1 MKRAF
6 VTSILSVALFSGVS
20 EAATSWTTPSGSGIL
35 IDYSAG
41 QTDNG
46 LFTDTSPTVAGDTF
60 LFFPNNFTA
69 TEITSFVTDT
79 LSFIATAKPG
89 QKLHRISAGLNGD
102 WSVLGP
108 ATVNATAT
116 LTLTNLNTSEVLNQL
131 LTFTPSMPPT
141 SEDGL
146 FAGTGEIILPDG
158 WLNAKVEL
166 TTNLSVSGSDPDTTG
181 GYAGLIQ
188 LKGATVD
195 VQAIP
200 VPLPGALAAAPLALG
215 IAWYVRRRWT
225 H

>member
-1 MKRAF
+1 MKRALL
-6 VTSILSVALFSGVS
+6 TSMLSVVLFSGIS

-60 LFFPNNFTA
+60 LFFSRIILPA

-79 LSFIATAKPG
+79 LSFVATAKPG

-131 LTFTPSMPPT
+131 LTFTPLQCLPLRRTDYSPVRAKSFFRT
-141 SEDGL
+141 DG
-146 FAGTGEIILPDG
+146 
-158 WLNAKVEL
+158 
-166 TTNLSVSGSDPDTTG
+166 
-181 GYAGLIQ
+181 
-188 LKGATVD
+188 
-195 VQAIP
+195 
-200 VPLPGALAAAPLALG
+200 
-215 IAWYVRRRWT
+215 
-225 H
+225 